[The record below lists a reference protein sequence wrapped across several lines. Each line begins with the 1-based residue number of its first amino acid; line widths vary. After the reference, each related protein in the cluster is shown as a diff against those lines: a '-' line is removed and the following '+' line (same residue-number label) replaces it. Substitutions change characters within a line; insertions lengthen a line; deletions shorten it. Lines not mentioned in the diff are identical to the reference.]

1 MGVEKIAT
9 LARTEL
15 TRKGNRRVK
24 QILEAAA
31 SILIDR
37 GIHAVEKRSVAS
49 RLGISDGNVSYY
61 FPTKES
67 LLLAVVDHQLDEYYR
82 RHHPKSDIPQDDAQ
96 AVFDDYV
103 SRWIDEY
110 DDPMVRVFFS
120 QIISVA
126 ETNKQIAR
134 KRNEIYEAFVT
145 KLRDLAQQLEP
156 DVEPREL
163 ETRVLT
169 AITVLE
175 GLHAVSAFRPALIR
189 DNPQYKSRIVSLV
202 NAIVHDEIR

>member
-1 MGVEKIAT
+1 MNTAKIPT

-31 SILIDR
+31 GILIDH
-37 GIHAVEKRSVAS
+37 GIPAVEKRSVAS

-82 RHHPKSDIPQDDAQ
+82 RHHPESNIPQDDAQ

-110 DDPMVRVFFS
+110 RDPMVRVFFS

-126 ETNKQIAR
+126 ETNKQIAK
-134 KRNEIYEAFVT
+134 KRNEIYEAFAT
-145 KLRDLAQQLEP
+145 TLLDLAQRLEP
-156 DVEPREL
+156 GVAPREL
-163 ETRVLT
+163 EARVLT
-169 AITVLE
+169 VITVLE
-175 GLHAVSAFRPALIR
+175 GLHAVSAIRPALFT
-189 DNPQYKSRIVSLV
+189 DDPQYKSRIVSLV
-202 NAIVHDEIR
+202 NAIVHGETG